1 MFFYEEYLL
10 SITFV
15 ALVNINVARVKTCA
29 VCDGLATGCNLVFLL
44 DFHYDTL
51 LFLEFVPAAK
61 FLIVS
66 ATFIYSKKNAVYCL
80 VSVPF

>member
-1 MFFYEEYLL
+1 MY
-10 SITFV
+10 I
-15 ALVNINVARVKTCA
+15 ARVKNMCSIN
-29 VCDGLATGCNLVFLL
+29 GLATGCNLVFLL